1 MNRRFVLIPAA
12 GVGSRAGTAVPK
24 QYVPVLG
31 LPLLAHSVRAFLACP
46 AVDFV
51 LVVLAPGDGWG
62 LSADADTLLASAGG
76 RLEFAN
82 VGGETRARSVRQGL
96 AHLGTRV
103 AGDDWVL
110 VHDAA
115 RPCITPQAIAGLI
128 DALVDDPVGGLLA
141 QPVADTVKRSDAAG
155 RVAATVVRDGLWL
168 AQTPQ
173 MFRSALLG
181 RAYAAHPG
189 ATDEAGAVEA
199 LGLSPRLVGGPADN
213 FKVTFPEDIV
223 RAERVL
229 AASRAG

>member
-1 MNRRFVLIPAA
+1 M
-12 GVGSRAGTAVPK
+12 PK
-24 QYVPVLG
+24 QYVPLLG
-31 LPLLAHSVRAFLACP
+31 LPLLAHSVRAFVDCP
-46 AVDFV
+46 AVDHV
-51 LVVLAPGDGWG
+51 LVVLAPGDPWG
-62 LSADADTLLASAGG
+62 RSADARILLDSAGG

-82 VGGETRARSVRQGL
+82 VGGETRARSVQQGL
-96 AHLGTRV
+96 AHLGGRI
-103 AGDDWVL
+103 ADDDWVL

-115 RPCITPQAIAGLI
+115 RPCITPQAIARLI
-128 DALVDDPVGGLLA
+128 DTLVEDPVGGLLA
-141 QPVADTVKRSDAAG
+141 QPVADTVKRSDIEG

-199 LGLSPRLVGGPADN
+199 LGLAPRLVGGPADN
-213 FKVTFPEDIV
+213 FKVTFPEDIA

-229 AASRAG
+229 AACRPG